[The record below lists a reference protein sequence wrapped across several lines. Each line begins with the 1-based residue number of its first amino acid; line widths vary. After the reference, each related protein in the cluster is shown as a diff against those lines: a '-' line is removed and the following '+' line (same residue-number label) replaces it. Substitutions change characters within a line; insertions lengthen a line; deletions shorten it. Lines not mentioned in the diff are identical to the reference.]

1 MKTKLLSSLF
11 CIISVLII
19 AFDLTPDLQSN
30 CAEYTV
36 GEAESLADGI
46 VSYRLKNAGA
56 DSVQDWING
65 ELTNGA
71 GTVSEW
77 NILTLSQSGYD
88 KCSYSSYESALL
100 DYLSSAKAITPTSR
114 EKYALALCAAGSN
127 SPYIT
132 NTISDSA
139 GEQGIMSWIY
149 ALHIL
154 NNGYTCPKHSIGSV
168 CDELLSLQLSD
179 GGWALWGENGDI
191 DVTAMTI
198 QSLAPSYDSDSDVRA
213 AVDKAIAFLSRKQES
228 DGGYVSFGT
237 ANPESAAQVLVALSA
252 LDIDCQTDSRF
263 IKDGCNVI
271 DGIVKFRLPDGS
283 FSHILNGPQNNS
295 ATNQAHYAIVSY
307 LRMKQGKSPLLVLDN
322 RANKPAVQLE
332 TSEPH
337 TESIVH
343 TQETTYH
350 NSGVLQD
357 TVDTSSETQSSTAQ
371 TADTTAAGTVHTD
384 IPSVYEQT
392 TTLSVTV
399 TTIESST
406 VSGNTTTTTY
416 AVSGLET
423 LSSTT
428 TGEVIA
434 SASEVSSTGSK
445 KGGYK
450 TVAIIIILCAG
461 SVLCLVIFAMGKRNY
476 KNFIAVGTG
485 AALMIVF
492 VLVTNFQS
500 TKDYYNG
507 EKIHK
512 EDAIGTVTLSIRCD
526 TIAGKSDSDYIPDDG
541 IILDETEFDLEDG
554 ETVFDI
560 LTEASRT
567 YRIQVE
573 NKGSAGGAH
582 GMVYIAGINYI
593 YEMDFGDLSG
603 WVYHVNGITPSRG
616 CGEYV
621 LEPGDRIE
629 WLYTC
634 ELGHDLDEVY
644 EK

>member
-168 CDELLSLQLSD
+168 CDEIISLQLSD

-198 QSLAPSYDSDSDVRA
+198 QSLAPSYDSDSNVRA

-343 TQETTYH
+343 TQETTHH

-357 TVDTSSETQSSTAQ
+357 PVDTSSETQSSTAQ

-416 AVSGLET
+416 AVSGSEA

-434 SASEVSSTGSK
+434 STSEVSSTGSK

-450 TVAIIIILCAG
+450 TVAIIIILCA
-461 SVLCLVIFAMGKRNY
+461 L
-476 KNFIAVGTG
+476 
-485 AALMIVF
+485 
-492 VLVTNFQS
+492 
-500 TKDYYNG
+500 
-507 EKIHK
+507 
-512 EDAIGTVTLSIRCD
+512 
-526 TIAGKSDSDYIPDDG
+526 
-541 IILDETEFDLEDG
+541 
-554 ETVFDI
+554 
-560 LTEASRT
+560 
-567 YRIQVE
+567 
-573 NKGSAGGAH
+573 
-582 GMVYIAGINYI
+582 
-593 YEMDFGDLSG
+593 
-603 WVYHVNGITPSRG
+603 
-616 CGEYV
+616 
-621 LEPGDRIE
+621 
-629 WLYTC
+629 
-634 ELGHDLDEVY
+634 
-644 EK
+644 